1 MHARHPI
8 QSPPGTRRHTALS
21 SRVLLLTVD
30 GHATE
35 AITEPLQRNG
45 VSVSV
50 TRDLG
55 MALANINEHQLVV
68 LDAADESTLAM
79 LCRRI
84 NDETGSRHPPILAV
98 AQSHDVE
105 SRVRLLEAGADD
117 VLGQPVDERELEALV
132 EALMLRAPASV
143 SGSQDAGGA
152 SPRQQ
157 MTSPGRV
164 VAFAAAKGGSGTTTI
179 AVNTA
184 LVLAE
189 MAPGSVAIADLDMY
203 HGQVSTH
210 LDIYARSSTA
220 QMAREDRQSQTPDV
234 VHEAGKEHASGLMVF
249 GGPYRADEGLDV
261 TGEQLA
267 SLADLLSGVYGTVIV
282 DAGST

>member
-8 QSPPGTRRHTALS
+8 QSPTRHRRHTALS
-21 SRVLLLTVD
+21 SRVLLLTAD

-55 MALANINEHQLVV
+55 MALANITEHQLVV

-105 SRVRLLEAGADD
+105 SRVR
-117 VLGQPVDERELEALV
+117 
-132 EALMLRAPASV
+132 
-143 SGSQDAGGA
+143 
-152 SPRQQ
+152 
-157 MTSPGRV
+157 
-164 VAFAAAKGGSGTTTI
+164 
-179 AVNTA
+179 
-184 LVLAE
+184 
-189 MAPGSVAIADLDMY
+189 
-203 HGQVSTH
+203 
-210 LDIYARSSTA
+210 
-220 QMAREDRQSQTPDV
+220 
-234 VHEAGKEHASGLMVF
+234 
-249 GGPYRADEGLDV
+249 
-261 TGEQLA
+261 
-267 SLADLLSGVYGTVIV
+267 
-282 DAGST
+282 